1 MTTRTPSTLR
11 RALGFLSLRLV
22 LQQLALALIV
32 FALYALWLHVPDAN
46 FLDVIATAL
55 LAILTL
61 AVAGAGESALI
72 LHLSGQPRNPWKL
85 LRGTLL
91 LIAGAVLWLA
101 WNALLSH
108 FRGDYNQNDDT
119 FAGYLNSR
127 LPHALRY
134 VFTYE
139 HLLRWIGWAWS
150 ILQWIGTAAIA
161 AFVIPAFAA
170 VRPCA
175 AIVSTLRSI
184 IWWIA
189 ALLGPITVTFLTAT
203 LMQWTPG
210 HGLRFEM
217 LSLILRLSAAVLI
230 DTAILCFLLAI
241 LAARI
246 RQAGDLYTTPAG
258 TPDPDDNQLRT
269 AGNP

>member
-1 MTTRTPSTLR
+1 MTTRIPSILE
-11 RALGFLSLRLV
+11 RALSLLSIRLV

-61 AVAGAGESALI
+61 AVAGTGESALI
-72 LHLSGQPRNPWKL
+72 LHLSGQARNPWKL

-91 LIAGAVLWLA
+91 LLAGAVPWLG
-101 WNALLSH
+101 WNALLAH
-108 FRGDYNQNDDT
+108 FRGDDFT
-119 FAGYLNSR
+119 RAAGYVNSR
-127 LPHALRY
+127 FPHVLRY
-134 VFTYE
+134 FFTFD
-139 HLLRWIGWAWS
+139 HILRWIGWAWS
-150 ILQWIGTAAIA
+150 ILQWIGTAVIA
-161 AFVIPAFAA
+161 AFIIPSFAA
-170 VRPCA
+170 VRPRA
-175 AIVSTLRSI
+175 AIVSTLRSVA
-184 IWWIA
+184 WWIA
-189 ALLGPITVTFLTAT
+189 ALLGPITATFLTAT

-210 HGLRFEM
+210 HGLRVEM

-241 LAARI
+241 VAARI
-246 RQAGDLYTTPAG
+246 RQSDALYTTPAG
-258 TPDPDDNQLRT
+258 IPDPDDNQLRT